1 MATDMKKIADF
12 AEKISNK
19 MVDRGIVQ
27 KEDVELY
34 QYGIENGI
42 TVVGNL
48 LASALFGILTGRL
61 GVVLVFLLFYSTLRT
76 YSGGVHCKSKLG
88 CFILS
93 TLILVVPVFSYEWV
107 MGMVAFPILIAVEII
122 AIVVVLILSPVESIN
137 KPLDDEERKYYK
149 RISHCI
155 VALQGCALAFLY
167 CMNIYEYFYAGY
179 SSVILIAVFMIFGKI
194 STNCYI

>member
-1 MATDMKKIADF
+1 MVSGMKMIADF
-12 AEKISNK
+12 AEKISNT

-34 QYGIENGI
+34 QYGIENSI
-42 TVVGNL
+42 IVAGNL

-93 TLILVVPVFSYEWV
+93 MLILLVPVFSYEWV
-107 MGMVAFPILIAVEII
+107 MEMVTFPVIFAVGVI
-122 AIVVVLILSPVESIN
+122 AIVVILVLSPVESIN

-155 VALQGCALAFLY
+155 VTLQGCVLAFLY
-167 CMNIYEYFYAGY
+167 CMDIYEYFYAGY
-179 SSVILIAVFMIFGKI
+179 SSMVLVAVFMIFGKI
-194 STNCYI
+194 STNRYI

>member
-1 MATDMKKIADF
+1 MKIVGEFSKW
-12 AEKISNK
+12 ISDK

-27 KEDVELY
+27 KEDAALY

-42 TVVGNL
+42 TVAGNL
-48 LASALFGILTGRL
+48 LASVLFGVLTGRL

-93 TLILVVPVFSYEWV
+93 MLILLVPVFSYEWV
-107 MGMVAFPILIAVEII
+107 MENVLFPIIMII
-122 AIVVVLILSPVESIN
+122 GVISIVVILVLSPVESIN
-137 KPLDDEERKYYK
+137 KPLEDEERKYYK

-155 VALQGCALAFLY
+155 VALQGCILAFLY
-167 CMNIYEYFYAGY
+167 CMDIYEYFYAGY
-179 SSVILIAVFMIFGKI
+179 SSLILVAIFMILGKI
-194 STNCYI
+194 STKHYI

>member
-1 MATDMKKIADF
+1 MVTNMKKI

-27 KEDVELY
+27 KEDAELY

-42 TVVGNL
+42 TVAGNL

-93 TLILVVPVFSYEWV
+93 MMILLVPIFSYEWV
-107 MGMVAFPILIAVEII
+107 MEMVAFPALFAVGVI
-122 AIVVVLILSPVESIN
+122 AIVVVLVLSPVESIN

-155 VALQGCALAFLY
+155 VALQGCVLAFLY

-179 SSVILIAVFMIFGKI
+179 SSVILVAIFMILGKI
-194 STNCYI
+194 STNRYI

>member
-1 MATDMKKIADF
+1 MVTNMKKIADF

-19 MVDRGIVQ
+19 MVDRGIMQ

-42 TVVGNL
+42 TVAGNL

-93 TLILVVPVFSYEWV
+93 MMILLVPVFSYEWV
-107 MGMVAFPILIAVEII
+107 MEMVAFPVIIAVGVI
-122 AIVVVLILSPVESIN
+122 AIVVVLVLSPVESIN

-149 RISHCI
+149 RISYCI
-155 VALQGCALAFLY
+155 VALQGCVLAFVY

-179 SSVILIAVFMIFGKI
+179 SSVILVAVFMIFGKI
-194 STNCYI
+194 STNRYI

>member
-1 MATDMKKIADF
+1 MVSGMKMIADF
-12 AEKISNK
+12 AEKISNT

-34 QYGIENGI
+34 QYGIENSI
-42 TVVGNL
+42 TVAGNL

-93 TLILVVPVFSYEWV
+93 MLILLVPVFSYEWV
-107 MGMVAFPILIAVEII
+107 MEMVTFPVIFAVGVI
-122 AIVVVLILSPVESIN
+122 AIVVILVLSPVESIN

-155 VALQGCALAFLY
+155 VNLQGCVLAFLY
-167 CMNIYEYFYAGY
+167 CMDIYEYFYAGY
-179 SSVILIAVFMIFGKI
+179 SSMVLVAAFMIFGKI
-194 STNCYI
+194 STNRYI

>member
-1 MATDMKKIADF
+1 MVSGMKMIADF
-12 AEKISNK
+12 AEKISNT

-34 QYGIENGI
+34 QYGIENSI
-42 TVVGNL
+42 TVAGNL

-93 TLILVVPVFSYEWV
+93 MLILLVPVFSYEWV
-107 MGMVAFPILIAVEII
+107 MEMVTFPVIFAVGVI
-122 AIVVVLILSPVESIN
+122 AIVVILVLSPVESIN

-155 VALQGCALAFLY
+155 VTLQGCVLAFLY
-167 CMNIYEYFYAGY
+167 CMDIYEYFYAGY
-179 SSVILIAVFMIFGKI
+179 SSMVLVAVFMIFGKI
-194 STNCYI
+194 STNRYI

>member
-1 MATDMKKIADF
+1 MVSGMKMIADF
-12 AEKISNK
+12 AEKISNT

-34 QYGIENGI
+34 QYGIENSI
-42 TVVGNL
+42 TVAGNL

-93 TLILVVPVFSYEWV
+93 MLILLVPVFSYEWV
-107 MGMVAFPILIAVEII
+107 MEMVTFPVIFAMGVI
-122 AIVVVLILSPVESIN
+122 AIVVILVLSPVESIN

-155 VALQGCALAFLY
+155 VTLQGCVLAFLY
-167 CMNIYEYFYAGY
+167 CMDIYEYFYAGY
-179 SSVILIAVFMIFGKI
+179 SSMVLVAVFMIFGKI
-194 STNCYI
+194 STNRYI

>member
-1 MATDMKKIADF
+1 MVSGMKMIADF
-12 AEKISNK
+12 AEKISNT

-34 QYGIENGI
+34 QYGIENSI
-42 TVVGNL
+42 TVAGNL

-93 TLILVVPVFSYEWV
+93 MLILLVPVFSYEWV
-107 MGMVAFPILIAVEII
+107 MEMVTFPVIFAVGVI
-122 AIVVVLILSPVESIN
+122 AIVVILVLSPVESIN

-155 VALQGCALAFLY
+155 VTLQGCVLAFLY
-167 CMNIYEYFYAGY
+167 CMDIYEYFYAGY
-179 SSVILIAVFMIFGKI
+179 SSMVLDAVFMIFGKI
-194 STNCYI
+194 STNRYI

>member
-1 MATDMKKIADF
+1 MVSGMKMIADF
-12 AEKISNK
+12 AEKISNT

-34 QYGIENGI
+34 QYGIENSI
-42 TVVGNL
+42 TVAGNL
-48 LASALFGILTGRL
+48 FASALFGILTGRL

-93 TLILVVPVFSYEWV
+93 MLILLVPVFSYEWV
-107 MGMVAFPILIAVEII
+107 MEMVTFPVIFAVGVI
-122 AIVVVLILSPVESIN
+122 AIVVILVLSPVESIN

-155 VALQGCALAFLY
+155 VTLQGCVLAFLY
-167 CMNIYEYFYAGY
+167 CMDIYEYFYAGY
-179 SSVILIAVFMIFGKI
+179 SSMVLVAVFMIFGKI
-194 STNCYI
+194 STNRYI

>member
-1 MATDMKKIADF
+1 MKIVGEFSKW
-12 AEKISNK
+12 ISDK

-27 KEDVELY
+27 KEDAALY

-42 TVVGNL
+42 TVAGNL
-48 LASALFGILTGRL
+48 LASVLFGVLTGRL

-93 TLILVVPVFSYEWV
+93 MLILLVPVFSYEWV
-107 MGMVAFPILIAVEII
+107 MENVLFPIIMII
-122 AIVVVLILSPVESIN
+122 GVISIVVILVLSPVESIN
-137 KPLDDEERKYYK
+137 KPLEDEERKYYK

-155 VALQGCALAFLY
+155 VTLQGCILAFLY
-167 CMNIYEYFYAGY
+167 CMDIYEYFYAGY
-179 SSVILIAVFMIFGKI
+179 SSLILVAIFMILGKI
-194 STNCYI
+194 STKHYI